1 MIHLTGIEKR
11 FGTQELFRDLD
22 WHIKPG
28 QRVGL
33 IGPNGVGK
41 STLLR
46 IIMNEEA
53 TDAGQV
59 TIGRN
64 RTLGY
69 LRQDVAL
76 LAGRSVRDEVR
87 LGLSHITAL
96 GDRLAQLEA
105 DMGSTE
111 GEALERLMTQ
121 YGDLQSEFEELG
133 GFQIEHRVE
142 EVLSGLGFKASSLTP
157 TVAN

>member
-46 IIMNEEA
+46 IIMDEE
-53 TDAGQV
+53 TSDAGQV

-64 RTLGY
+64 RTL
-69 LRQDVAL
+69 LSP
-76 LAGRSVRDEVR
+76 GR
-87 LGLSHITAL
+87 T
-96 GDRLAQLEA
+96 
-105 DMGSTE
+105 
-111 GEALERLMTQ
+111 
-121 YGDLQSEFEELG
+121 
-133 GFQIEHRVE
+133 
-142 EVLSGLGFKASSLTP
+142 
-157 TVAN
+157 